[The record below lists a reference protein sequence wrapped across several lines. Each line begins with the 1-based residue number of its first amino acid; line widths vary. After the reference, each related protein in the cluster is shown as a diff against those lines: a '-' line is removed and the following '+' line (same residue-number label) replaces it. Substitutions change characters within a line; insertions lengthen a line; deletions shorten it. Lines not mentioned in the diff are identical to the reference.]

1 MRRSL
6 SLILSTDTC
15 RRKKD
20 FFRGSKRTNWFES
33 FLTLSQ
39 PTIICQN
46 PWHTRQRKNKRF
58 VQRNTC
64 GGTHGGDFAYTK
76 DPKLVFHSHWHL
88 HWHYNTQLWSPCL
101 LHIIFVTFS
110 PVSCGDLWPYFSCSF
125 VLFFCHLFL
134 MGLHRESCLSTLVWR
149 WWVCL
154 FVFCFVL
161 SFFFLQFCKEGNR
174 IKFEAI
180 SHMITTGLFRTGT
193 NLCSGF
199 NPVYRRVWGW
209 SYSCGK
215 NRMETWTRKVIII
228 LYMYIF
234 RRKKRTNR
242 KLNFQRRTECRIKM
256 LHRDVVYKSIDQ
268 QGSGS
273 EYK

>member
-1 MRRSL
+1 MLRSL

-15 RRKKD
+15 RRKND

-46 PWHTRQRKNKRF
+46 PWHTQQRKNKRF

-76 DPKLVFHSHWHL
+76 DPKLVFHSRWHL

-125 VLFFCHLFL
+125 VLFSVVCFWWDCTESHVSLHLTVV
-134 MGLHRESCLSTLVWR
+134 GLFGLGFFFFAWS
-149 WWVCL
+149 
-154 FVFCFVL
+154 
-161 SFFFLQFCKEGNR
+161 FFLQFCKEGN
-174 IKFEAI
+174 
-180 SHMITTGLFRTGT
+180 S
-193 NLCSGF
+193 
-199 NPVYRRVWGW
+199 
-209 SYSCGK
+209 
-215 NRMETWTRKVIII
+215 
-228 LYMYIF
+228 
-234 RRKKRTNR
+234 
-242 KLNFQRRTECRIKM
+242 
-256 LHRDVVYKSIDQ
+256 
-268 QGSGS
+268 
-273 EYK
+273 